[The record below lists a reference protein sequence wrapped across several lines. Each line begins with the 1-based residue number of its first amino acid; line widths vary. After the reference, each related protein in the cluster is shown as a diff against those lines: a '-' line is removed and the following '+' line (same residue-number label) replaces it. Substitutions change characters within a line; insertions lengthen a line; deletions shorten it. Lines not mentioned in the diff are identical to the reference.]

1 MKPYFAISFLIAFMQ
16 IYALGAEE
24 PNPTAGDSEGEQNTT
39 ETVITTCTVSASKK
53 CNNETCDKF
62 SGTKEVSVGTHVLCT
77 EGCWLRCDKNGNGT
91 NIVEAMVV
99 SGTNTFTPCN
109 KGYIFHGDKCLSCQ
123 DLTGEEK
130 ATTSEAGKATIM
142 SDCIIEYNE
151 GATYQD
157 EKGTFEYLS
166 ECAIGCTE
174 ETEYYCTS
182 V

>member
-24 PNPTAGDSEGEQNTT
+24 VNPTAGDSEGDQNPT
-39 ETVITTCTVSASKK
+39 ETVITTCTVSASGP
-53 CNNETCDKF
+53 CNGKPCDKF

-77 EGCWLRCDKNGNGT
+77 ENCWLRCDKNDSGT
-91 NIVEAMVV
+91 NIVEAKVAA
-99 SGTNTFTPCN
+99 GTDTFTPC
-109 KGYIFHGDKCLSCQ
+109 GEGFIFHGDKCLSCT
-123 DLTGEEK
+123 DLTGEK
-130 ATTSEAGKATIM
+130 NATSEAGKATTM
-142 SDCIIEYNE
+142 SDCTIKYVQ

>member
-24 PNPTAGDSEGEQNTT
+24 LNPTAGDSEGDQNPQ
-39 ETVITTCTVSASKK
+39 ETVITTCTVSASGP
-53 CNNETCDKF
+53 CNDKPCDKF

-77 EGCWLRCDKNGNGT
+77 ENCWLRCEKNG
-91 NIVEAMVV
+91 
-99 SGTNTFTPCN
+99 SGTQIVVATVKGTDGFTPCDA
-109 KGYIFHGDKCLSCQ
+109 GSIFHGDKCLSCT
-123 DLTGEEK
+123 DLTGEEN
-130 ATTSEAGKATIM
+130 ATSVAGKATTM
-142 SDCIIEYNE
+142 SDCTIKYVQ
-151 GATYQD
+151 GATYKD

>member
-24 PNPTAGDSEGEQNTT
+24 VNPTAGDSENGENSP
-39 ETVITTCTVSASKK
+39 ETVITTCTVSAAQKYNDK
-53 CNNETCDKF
+53 TCDKI

-77 EGCWLRCDKNGNGT
+77 ENCWLRCEKNG
-91 NIVEAMVV
+91 
-99 SGTNTFTPCN
+99 SGTQIVVATVKGTDGFTPCDA
-109 KGYIFHGDKCLSCQ
+109 GSIFHGDKCLSCK
-123 DLTGEEK
+123 DLTGEEN
-130 ATTSEAGKATIM
+130 ATSEAGKATTM
-142 SDCIIEYNE
+142 SDCTIKYVQ